1 MKITLNELRGLVKEM
16 LSDEMEMPSSGAM
29 NPKLAKKGLTENYMF
44 FSNLKQMKR
53 QIELLM
59 ELDELEIEGIL
70 ENGHDWAEDHIAVAK
85 NNLDQVFDFMMNEV
99 DCGCDE
105 EEDEM

>member
-1 MKITLNELRGLVKEM
+1 MKITLNELRSLVKEM
-16 LSDEMEMPSSGAM
+16 LSDEQPM
-29 NPKLAKKGLTENYMF
+29 NVKDETPLMNVKGKKQKYTNNYMF

-70 ENGHDWAEDHIAVAK
+70 ENGHDWAEDHVAVAK
-85 NNLDQVFDFMMNEV
+85 NNLDQVFDFLMNET

-105 EEDEM
+105 M

>member
-16 LSDEMEMPSSGAM
+16 LSDEMEMPSSGVVS
-29 NPKLAKKGLTENYMF
+29 PKLAKKGLTENYMF

-59 ELDELEIEGIL
+59 ELDKMEVEGIL
-70 ENGHDWAEDHIAVAK
+70 QNGHDWADDHIAVAK

-105 EEDEM
+105 M

>member
-1 MKITLNELRGLVKEM
+1 
-16 LSDEMEMPSSGAM
+16 
-29 NPKLAKKGLTENYMF
+29 
-44 FSNLKQMKR
+44 
-53 QIELLM
+53 M

-85 NNLDQVFDFMMNEV
+85 NNLDQVFDFMMNET

>member
-1 MKITLNELRGLVKEM
+1 MRITLNELRGLVKEM
-16 LSDEMEMPSSGAM
+16 LSDEMEMPSKEPMM
-29 NPKLAKKGLTENYMF
+29 NVKGKKQKYTNNYMF

-85 NNLDQVFDFMMNEV
+85 NNLDQVFDFMMNET
-99 DCGCDE
+99 DCDCD
-105 EEDEM
+105 EDEM